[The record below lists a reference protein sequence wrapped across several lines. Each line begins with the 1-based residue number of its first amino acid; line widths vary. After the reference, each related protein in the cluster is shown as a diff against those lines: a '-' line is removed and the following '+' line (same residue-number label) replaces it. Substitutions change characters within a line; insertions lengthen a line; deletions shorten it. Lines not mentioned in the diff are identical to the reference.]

1 MKKLSIGIVLSIII
15 SILISSF
22 LPSFALEE
30 KISTLYAVSGIMFSI
45 GMSIIVTSSFVKVR
59 NKNIRQR
66 IIQAYNK
73 VRNSY
78 IIFFIA
84 ISIFYMFIEKD
95 SSPLCIY
102 RSISFNYSYFVGALI
117 ASSIVFFIVNFLDI
131 QRLNR
136 EIEEAIEN

>member
-59 NKNIRQR
+59 NKNIRHR

-73 VRNSY
+73 VRNTY

-84 ISIFYMFIEKD
+84 ISIFYMFIEKN
-95 SSPLCIY
+95 STPLCIY
-102 RSISFNYSYFVGALI
+102 KSISFNYSYFVGALI